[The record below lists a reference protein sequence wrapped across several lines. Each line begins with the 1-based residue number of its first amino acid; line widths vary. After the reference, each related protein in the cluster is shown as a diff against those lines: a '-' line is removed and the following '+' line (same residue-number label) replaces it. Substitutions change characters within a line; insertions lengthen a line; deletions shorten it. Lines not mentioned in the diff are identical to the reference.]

1 MRAAVIGAGLL
12 GARRAVDLLAL
23 GKTRVEVVCDPHA
36 ERGRELAGRL
46 GSLQG
51 AACAWTASP
60 DEALSHSGLDLA
72 LVAVPHDQ
80 AAAVVRTTMKAGLD
94 TLVEKPLGLNLAEA
108 RELADL
114 AERSRAR
121 LAVGFNYRHYPAVAR
136 AKALLEAGQ
145 IGRPLW
151 IRMIL
156 GHGGRPGYEQEWK
169 LSLQRCGGGALMDPG
184 IHLLDL
190 ARFFLGE
197 LRPLQGHCARLFWPV
212 DVEDSALAVLRSQT
226 GAEVYLQASIV
237 EWQNHFSLHLFGE
250 AGYLKIDGRMGNYGP
265 QRLVHGTRWAWLEHG
280 SQAAGD
286 QIEPF
291 GDEDTSYRTE
301 LGLVVDALQ
310 KGTPLPA
317 DHRDGLAAMEL
328 LTDLYRLAS
337 AATTAH
343 PR

>member
-12 GARRAVDLLAL
+12 GGRRAVDLLAL
-23 GKTRVEVVCDPHA
+23 GETQVEVVCDPDA
-36 ERGRELAGRL
+36 ERGQELARRLGRL
-46 GSLQG
+46 QG
-51 AACAWTASP
+51 VACAWAASP
-60 DEALSHSGLDLA
+60 DQALSHDSLDLA

-80 AAAVVRTTMKAGLD
+80 AAAVVRVALNAGLD

-108 RELADL
+108 RELAEL
-114 AERSRAR
+114 ADRSEAR

-136 AKALLEAGQ
+136 ARALLEAGQ

-151 IRMIL
+151 LRMIL

-169 LSLQRCGGGALMDPG
+169 LSRRRCGGGALMDPG

-212 DVEDSALAVLRSQT
+212 DVEDSAVAVLRSEA

-265 QRLVHGTRWAWLEHG
+265 QRLVQGIRWAWLEHG

-286 QIEPF
+286 RIESF

-301 LGLVVDALQ
+301 LSLILDAFRQ
-310 KGTPLPA
+310 RTPLPA

-328 LTDLYRLAS
+328 LSDLYRLAGS
-337 AATTAH
+337 ATA
-343 PR
+343 